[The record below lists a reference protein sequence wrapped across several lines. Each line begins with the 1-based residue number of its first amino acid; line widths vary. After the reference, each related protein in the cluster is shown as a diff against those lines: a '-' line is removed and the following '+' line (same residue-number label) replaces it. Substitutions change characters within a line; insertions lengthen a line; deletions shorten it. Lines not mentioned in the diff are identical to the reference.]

1 MNPSRGWSAPP
12 QRADAG
18 SWAVAEG
25 VHLDARRAVYL
36 AKGRILLV
44 ADLHLGY
51 AWAQRQR
58 GQLLPIGE
66 DDTLTRLN
74 ALCADWAPEVL
85 MVLGDLVHAVASPE
99 GIREAVI
106 ALVRG
111 LPSSVRLEVVLGN
124 HDLRLESR
132 LIEWGVPLPCAEERR
147 EGQHRFIHGH
157 LLPTEGAGV
166 IWTFSGHEHP
176 ALELGDGG
184 TTSAK
189 VPAFLVGDGRVVLP
203 AFSHWAG
210 GCVLGRQPLLGEWA
224 RAARFEKAIACL
236 GPRLL
241 PIPWNRLPRG
251 VYPAIS

>member
-1 MNPSRGWSAPP
+1 MNPSRGFLAPP
-12 QRADAG
+12 QSATAG
-18 SWAVAEG
+18 RWTVAEG

-36 AKGRILLV
+36 AEGRLLLV
-44 ADLHLGY
+44 SDLHLGY

-74 ALCADWAPEVL
+74 ALCTDWSPEVV

-106 ALVRG
+106 GLVRG
-111 LPSSVRLEVVLGN
+111 LPASVRLEVVLGN
-124 HDLRLESR
+124 HDVRLESR
-132 LIEWGVPLPCAEERR
+132 LMEWGVPLPCAEERR
-147 EGQHRFIHGH
+147 EGPSRFIHGH
-157 LLPTEGAGV
+157 VPPAEDSSV
-166 IWTFSGHEHP
+166 CWTFSGHEHP

-224 RAARFEKAIACL
+224 RAGRFEKAVACL

-241 PIPWNRLPRG
+241 PIPWHRLPRG
-251 VYPAIS
+251 EHAGPS

>member
-1 MNPSRGWSAPP
+1 MNPHRGSSAPSE
-12 QRADAG
+12 RADAG

-36 AKGRILLV
+36 AERRLLLV
-44 ADLHLGY
+44 SDLHLGY

-74 ALCADWAPEVL
+74 ALCADWAPEVV

-124 HDLRLESR
+124 HDVRLESR

-147 EGQHRFIHGH
+147 EGPHRFIHGH
-157 LLPTEGAGV
+157 LLPTEGSSV
-166 IWTFSGHEHP
+166 VWTFSGHEHP

-184 TTSAK
+184 TTSA
-189 VPAFLVGDGRVVLP
+189 LSLI
-203 AFSHWAG
+203 H
-210 GCVLGRQPLLGEWA
+210 
-224 RAARFEKAIACL
+224 I
-236 GPRLL
+236 
-241 PIPWNRLPRG
+241 
-251 VYPAIS
+251 